1 LTPQLQRPGTSAEMH
16 NRPHMQQPRMSG
28 HFLWVLLTLAAAY
41 VLLGVLGLSVTIS
54 PRFASPFFP
63 AAGLALAVAITW
75 GWRGLPAVFLGSA
88 LVNAWLLLQ
97 MGEPLDWT
105 PLAIACFAS
114 LQAWAGGVL
123 VQRFCARP
131 LLLSSLR
138 ELLNFALWGAL
149 VSTLIS
155 ASLSTAALYL
165 SGELVPGAFWDSLLS
180 WWIGDAC
187 GILVAA
193 PMALTIFGRPR
204 KTWAPRRVTVGLPL
218 LLCCALMGV
227 ATVAVM
233 QWDLQRS
240 RNLFER
246 DALSAT
252 EQLDTRLREVR
263 LALEAVRS
271 MTLATPELGRR
282 EFERGAAAFLTE
294 GSALRALGVARP
306 VARKD
311 IAAFDQAA
319 IAEGLT
325 DYHVYDRKLPGDIE
339 PPAGEQ
345 MMAIR
350 LIEPFSTNAGALGV
364 NVRSVAASRLAL
376 MRSLAVGEARA
387 TAPLQLSQDKNGV
400 IGVVVYLPVYEGQ
413 PTTPEERRNTI
424 RAVAFATIRP
434 DAALERVTRSSAPEL
449 QLCILDEADGRL
461 NRLAGPAGCE
471 APPGPQTLVRERHI
485 DLAGREWLLRAT
497 APVSSYGGDSTALP
511 FAVVGLVATALLGM
525 MLLLVSGRTQFVED
539 LVDLRTTA
547 LEREMAERV
556 EAAQALGM
564 SEQRFST
571 IFADA
576 PVGIAFSSVDGF
588 IEDAN
593 PQVCRMLDRSLEEL
607 RQLRMADLVNP
618 GQVPEMR
625 RVAEQLLQGRA
636 ATLHH
641 QMRVQ
646 TPQGRELDIRV
657 QVRLLHDAA
666 GKPLRFLSVVED
678 ITDELR
684 VQELV
689 QARQAAELANQAK
702 TDFLSRMSHELRTPL
717 NAMLGFVQLMEID
730 AQEPLGPRQFGRA
743 VQIQQAGWHLLAM
756 INDMLD
762 LSRIEAGVLAV
773 QPENLDLPQLLGEA
787 LALVEVPA
795 RERGVAIQLELSDEA
810 RWAHADRTRV
820 KQVLTNLLSNA
831 VKYNRVQGEVR
842 VTSQM
847 THGRVELAVRD
858 TGLGMSVQ
866 QMAHLF
872 QPFNR
877 LGRERSQTEGTG
889 IGLVIAR
896 RLAELMGGELHAAS
910 TEGTGS
916 VFTLVLPAGKPLSGT
931 GAEDAAAAPGDPL
944 PPRRIVYIEDN
955 AVNAAVMR
963 GIVEQRPGLE
973 LRVCTTGQAGLAAL
987 AESLPD
993 LLLLDVQLPDLNG
1006 LEVLRRL
1013 RQRWSAQTL
1022 PVIVVSADAL
1032 PEQAETSDALGALA
1046 YLTKPVDVPAMLALL
1061 DQTLMRS
1068 PVKA

>member
-1 LTPQLQRPGTSAEMH
+1 
-16 NRPHMQQPRMSG
+16 MSG
-28 HFLWVLLTLAAAY
+28 RLLWVLLALVVAY
-41 VLLGVLGLSVTIS
+41 VLLGLLGLSITVS

-63 AAGLALAVAITW
+63 AAGLGLAIAITW
-75 GWRGLPAVFLGSA
+75 GWRGLPAIFVGAA
-88 LVNAWLLLQ
+88 LVNAWLLRH
-97 MGEPLDWT
+97 MGEPLNWT
-105 PLAIACFAS
+105 PLAIACFGS
-114 LQAWAGGVL
+114 LQAWVGAVL

-131 LLLSSLR
+131 LLLNSLR
-138 ELLNFALWGAL
+138 ELLNFVLWGAL
-149 VSTLIS
+149 ISTLIS
-155 ASLSTAALYL
+155 SGLSTAALYF
-165 SGELVPGAFWDSLLS
+165 SGELLPGAVWDNLLS
-180 WWIGDAC
+180 WWVGDAC
-187 GILVAA
+187 GVLVAT

-218 LLCCALMGV
+218 LLCCALMGA

-246 DALSAT
+246 DALNAT
-252 EQLDTRLREVR
+252 EQLETRLREVR

-271 MTLATPELGRR
+271 MTLATPELGRK

-294 GSALRALGVARP
+294 GSALRALGVAMP

-311 IAAFDQAA
+311 VAAFDRAA
-319 IAEGLT
+319 QAEGLT
-325 DYHVYDRKLPGDIE
+325 RYHASDRKLPGDVE
-339 PPAGEQ
+339 PPEGEE

-350 LIEPFSTNAGALGV
+350 LIEPLASNSGALGV
-364 NVRSVAASRLAL
+364 NVRSVAASRTAL
-376 MRSLAVGEARA
+376 MRALTAGEARS
-387 TAPLQLSQDKNGV
+387 TTRLQLSQDKKGV
-400 IGVVVYLPVYEGQ
+400 IGVVVYAPVYAGQ
-413 PTTPEERRNTI
+413 PTTAEERRASV

-434 DAALERVTRSSAPEL
+434 DAALDRVMRSSAPEL
-449 QLCILDEADGRL
+449 QLCMLDEDGGRL
-461 NRLAGPAGCE
+461 DRLAGPVGCE
-471 APPGPQTLVRERHI
+471 APPGPQVLVRERRI

-497 APVSSYGGDSTALP
+497 APVSSYGSDSTALP
-511 FAVVGLVATALLGM
+511 FAVVGLLATGLLGM
-525 MLLLVSGRTQFVED
+525 MLLLVSGRAQFVEA

-556 EAAQALGM
+556 EAAHALGM

-576 PVGIAFSSVDGF
+576 PVGIAFSSVNGF

-607 RQLRMADLVNP
+607 RELRMADLVHP
-618 GQVPEMR
+618 DQLPEMR
-625 RVAEQLLQGRA
+625 RVADQLLEGRA
-636 ATLHH
+636 ATVHH

-646 TPQGRELDIRV
+646 TRQGREVDIRV

-666 GKPLRFLSVVED
+666 GQPLRFLSVVED

-684 VQELV
+684 MQELV
-689 QARQAAELANQAK
+689 QARQTAELANQAK

-730 AQEPLGPRQFGRA
+730 PQEPLGQRQFSRA

-773 QPENLDLPQLLGEA
+773 QPENLDLPQLVGEA

-795 RERGVAIQLELSDEA
+795 RERGVAIQLELGPEA
-810 RWAHADRTRV
+810 RWIHADRTRV

-831 VKYNRVQGEVR
+831 VKYNRPQGQVR
-842 VTSQM
+842 VRSRLAE
-847 THGRVELAVRD
+847 GRVELAVHD
-858 TGLGMSVQ
+858 TGLGMSAQ
-866 QMAHLF
+866 QMEHLF

-896 RLAELMGGELHAAS
+896 RLAELMGGELHATS
-910 TEGTGS
+910 TEGEGS
-916 VFTLVLPAGKPLSGT
+916 VFTLTLPAGRPHGS
-931 GAEDAAAAPGDPL
+931 ASEERAAAAPGSPL

-963 GIVEQRPGLE
+963 GIIEQRPGLE
-973 LRVCTTGQAGLAAL
+973 LQVCATGQAGLAAL
-987 AESLPD
+987 ADRLPD

-1013 RQRWSAQTL
+1013 RQRWSAETL

-1032 PEQAETSDALGALA
+1032 PEQADTSNELGALA
-1046 YLTKPVDVPAMLALL
+1046 YLTKPVDVAAMLALL
-1061 DQTLMRS
+1061 DQTLMRA